1 MAEIKYV
8 VFSLGSQTYCMQL
21 SRINGIEQAYTVAPI
36 PLGADYMKGVIHL
49 RNEVIPVYSLKEK
62 LNIFEKDSSEQ
73 QLLLAETHDMVIAF
87 EVDTVLGI
95 ESIQSSDVKKVP
107 KVVQSEETGY
117 LESIVHMPGM
127 DKGKADIVLC
137 ISVDNI
143 LSDVEFENIKQ
154 ALEDSQTQQNED
166 CENDET

>member
-8 VFSLGSQTYCMQL
+8 IFSLGSQKYCMQL
-21 SRINGIEQAYTVAPI
+21 SRINGIEQAYTVVPI
-36 PLGADYMKGVIHL
+36 PLGAECMKGIIHL

-62 LNIFEKDSSEQ
+62 LNIFEEDSSEQ

-95 ESIQSSDVKKVP
+95 EVLQTSDVKKVP

-117 LESIVHMPGM
+117 LESIVHLPGM
-127 DKGKADIVLC
+127 DNGNADIVLC

-143 LSDVEFENIKQ
+143 LKDVEFENIKQ
-154 ALEDSQTQQNED
+154 ALVDSQKQESED
-166 CENDET
+166 CESDET